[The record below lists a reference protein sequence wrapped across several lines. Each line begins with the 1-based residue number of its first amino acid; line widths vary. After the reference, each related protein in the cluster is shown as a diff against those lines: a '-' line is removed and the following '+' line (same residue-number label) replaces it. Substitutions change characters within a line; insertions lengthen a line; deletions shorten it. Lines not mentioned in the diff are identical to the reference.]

1 MSKLLFMDID
11 GTLVDRQMVISP
23 RTKQLLQQLLDDQW
37 PVYVATGRKY
47 SAAREIADLVD
58 PRMGVIASNGAV
70 VSFGDQLQRTQ
81 LQPQVIESIYQIAQ
95 QQQLALFF
103 FGLEKTFYVNRLPA
117 YFSKEDQARLARGEE
132 SRFVLL
138 DSIEKLRNAT
148 SEIINGIMIEED
160 DPDKLEAAK
169 AALGEIK
176 ELNVSS
182 SHSNNLELIPGGINK
197 ATAIRVVQDHFAG
210 TASEVIAFGD
220 GNNDLE
226 MLAAADISVAMGN
239 APENVKAVADH
250 VTCSNVEDGIAVF
263 MENYL
268 REVANETTGE

>member
-11 GTLVDRQMVISP
+11 GTLVDREMTISP
-23 RTKQLLQQLLDDQW
+23 RTKQLLQHLLDEKW
-37 PVYVATGRKY
+37 AVYVATGRKY

-70 VSFGDQLQRTQ
+70 VSFGGQLQTTPLR
-81 LQPQVIESIYQIAQ
+81 PQVIESIYQIAQ

-103 FGLEKTFYVNRLPA
+103 FGLEKTFFVDQLPV

-132 SRFVLL
+132 SLFVQL
-138 DSIEKLRNAT
+138 DTVEKLRQAT
-148 SEIINGIMIEED
+148 NEIINGIMIEED
-160 DPDKLEAAK
+160 DPEKLEATK
-169 AALGEIK
+169 AALEEIK

-182 SHSNNLELIPGGINK
+182 SHSNNLELIPGSISK
-197 ATAIRVVQDHFAG
+197 ATAIKIVQDHFSD

-239 APENVKAVADH
+239 APENVKAAADH

-263 MENYL
+263 MEKYL
-268 REVANETTGE
+268 EQLSMKE